1 MILNILAIC
10 LSLEKRLF
18 RSSAHFLS
26 GLFVLM
32 LLSNII
38 CLYIL
43 ETNPLLATSFADIF
57 QFVGCLFVLFIIS
70 FSVQRLLSL
79 SRYHLF
85 LFLFPLSWE
94 TD

>member
-1 MILNILAIC
+1 MLNILAIC
-10 LSLEKRLF
+10 LSLERRLF

-26 GLFVLM
+26 GLFVLK
-32 LLSNII
+32 LLSNMI
-38 CLYIL
+38 CSYIL
-43 ETNPLLATSFADIF
+43 ETNPLLVTSFADIF

-70 FSVQRLLSL
+70 FAVQRLLSL

-85 LFLFPLSWE
+85 SFLFPLFWE